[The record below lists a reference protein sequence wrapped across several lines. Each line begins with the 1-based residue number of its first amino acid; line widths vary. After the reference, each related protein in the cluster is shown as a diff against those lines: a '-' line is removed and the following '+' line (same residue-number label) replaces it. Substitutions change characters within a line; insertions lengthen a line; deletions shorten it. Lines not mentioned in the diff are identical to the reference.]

1 MASSPH
7 TAKQSTDMQAERTAK
22 LAAVPTH
29 LAIGQNTVAAWLA
42 DRARELKI
50 VHDREDTISP
60 LT

>member
-7 TAKQSTDMQAERTAK
+7 TPKQIADMQAERTAK

-29 LAIGQNTVAAWLA
+29 VAIGQNTVAAWLN
-42 DRARELKI
+42 DRARELKL
-50 VHDREDTISP
+50 VNDREQASAP